1 MILQGDDN
9 TKFFHL
15 LANGRYR
22 KTRIAQ
28 LEQEE
33 GIIVGQRN
41 LIEYTNHFS
50 IEEDIRDDI
59 PQVSAMENEV
69 LTCHFSEEEVK
80 NVVFQMDLN
89 FGIITLAFLM
99 GHFQGLIPHIKRLN
113 GWKGKIKWLFKLIN
127 EEGMWHM
134 VLFLF
139 EPSIFDVL
147 DSYMPSIFDFGIL
160 AQCV

>member
-22 KTRIAQ
+22 KTRITQ

-41 LIEYTNHFS
+41 LMEYIYGMIYRNFNFFPNGDFHKGNLQLHS
-50 IEEDIRDDI
+50 
-59 PQVSAMENEV
+59 
-69 LTCHFSEEEVK
+69 
-80 NVVFQMDLN
+80 LN

-99 GHFQGLIPHIKRLN
+99 GHFQGLIPHIWVERKN
-113 GWKGKIKWLFKLIN
+113 
-127 EEGMWHM
+127 GMWQSI
-134 VLFLF
+134 LRNN
-139 EPSIFDVL
+139 IFDVL
-147 DSYMPSIFDFGIL
+147 DSYMPSIFDVLDSYMHI
-160 AQCV
+160 